1 LACQPHFA
9 SETSPPDSSVALHS
23 VVVAAAAA
31 AAAAVVVVVVA
42 DAVVVDAAIVIDV
55 VLLPGPSASVP
66 VVSQLVQ
73 ASNPQADSSS
83 PAADRGYSETAE
95 WE

>member
-1 LACQPHFA
+1 MACQPHFA
-9 SETSPPDSSVALHS
+9 SETSPLDSSVALHS
-23 VVVAAAAA
+23 VVVAAA